1 MNDTAAQY
9 RAELEVCEHLTSL
22 DAQPGSG
29 FRFSAVPPPVA
40 GFGTFPVRAYATWEA
55 AA

>member
-1 MNDTAAQY
+1 VHSQLLAAGIP
-9 RAELEVCEHLTSL
+9 VCEHLTNL
-22 DAQPGSG
+22 AALPGSG

-55 AA
+55 AP